1 MVRGMG
7 LALLF
12 LFGCGRFLSLDFA
25 TAARSLK
32 SMKAIWIT
40 GHGGHDVIELRE
52 APDPEPRTG
61 EVRIRV
67 AAAGV
72 NFAEIM
78 ARKGLYPD
86 APQPPCVLG
95 YEGAGIVDAVGA
107 SVTSVQVG
115 ARVLY
120 VSHFAGHADTVCV
133 PEDQVHLLP
142 ESMSFEQAAALP
154 VNYLTA
160 YHMLFRVT
168 RIAPGDHVLIHM
180 AAGGVGTALV
190 QLCQTVP
197 DVTTYGT
204 CSQAKHAYARAQG
217 LHHAI
222 DYRTAD
228 YVSEVMQ
235 RTQGRGVAFV
245 YDALG
250 GPDWSK
256 DYSVL
261 KSGGTL
267 VAFGIANASMGEHR
281 GLFRLLKTL
290 AHLPIFTPIKLMND
304 NKGYAGVNMGRLFN
318 ETDVLKQAMSSLF
331 RLFEAGR
338 IRPHVEHT
346 FPFSEAR
353 AAFSALEQRKNTGKV
368 LLRPD

>member
-1 MVRGMG
+1 MG
-7 LALLF
+7 
-12 LFGCGRFLSLDFA
+12 
-25 TAARSLK
+25 
-32 SMKAIWIT
+32 MKALWIT
-40 GHGGHDVIELRE
+40 GHGGHDVLELRE
-52 APDPEPRTG
+52 APDPAPRPG

-67 AAAGV
+67 AAVGI

-86 APQPPCVLG
+86 APPPPCVLG
-95 YEGAGIVDAVGA
+95 YEGAGVIDAVGA
-107 SVTSVQVG
+107 SVRNLQVG
-115 ARVLY
+115 TRALY
-120 VSHFAGHADTVCV
+120 VSHFSGHADTVCV
-133 PEDQVHLLP
+133 PEEQVHVLP

-190 QLCQTVP
+190 QLCKTVP

-204 CSQAKHAYARAQG
+204 CSQGKHAYALGQG
-217 LHHAI
+217 LTHAI
-222 DYRTAD
+222 DYRTVD

-235 RTQGRGVAFV
+235 RTHGRGVEFV

-281 GLFRLLKTL
+281 GLLRLLKVL
-290 AHLPIFTPIKLMND
+290 AHSPIFTPIRLMND
-304 NKGYAGVNMGRLFN
+304 NKGYAGVNMGRLFT
-318 ETDVLKQAMSSLF
+318 ETDVLKQAMRSLF
-331 RLFEAGR
+331 ALFEAGK

-346 FPFSEAR
+346 FPFSRAREAF
-353 AAFSALEQRKNTGKV
+353 AVLEQRRNIGKV